1 MSGHSKWAQVKHKKA
16 AVDAKRG
23 KVFTK
28 IVKEISVAA
37 RLGGGDPD
45 GNPRLRTAFEK
56 AKEVNMPQLR
66 KELESCREETRKN
79 YDLYRSSLIKY
90 AKESHL

>member
-28 IVKEISVAA
+28 IKEYGI
-37 RLGGGDPD
+37 
-45 GNPRLRTAFEK
+45 
-56 AKEVNMPQLR
+56 
-66 KELESCREETRKN
+66 ES
-79 YDLYRSSLIKY
+79 
-90 AKESHL
+90 